1 MANRSEHLFLGGIA
15 GAGVCLAAATLN
27 QQKLSLPELIGAIL
41 SGVFAATIPD
51 RLEPAIHPNHR
62 AFFHSVAFAGVGL
75 PPLWAMTQQIRSRS
89 LRAAA
94 FCEWQAAQAQ
104 SQQDTALWQAQAD
117 SHKFFAGALLG
128 LIPGYA
134 SHLAADAT
142 TPKSLPL
149 I

>member
-1 MANRSEHLFLGGIA
+1 MAKRSEHLFWGGIA
-15 GAGVCLAAATLN
+15 GAGICLATAALN
-27 QQKLSLPELIGAIL
+27 QKKLSLPELIGAIL
-41 SGVFAATIPD
+41 SGTLAATFPD

-75 PPLWAMTQQIRSRS
+75 PPLWAMAQQTRARH
-89 LRAAA
+89 LRAAS
-94 FCEWQAAQAQ
+94 FCEWQAAHAQ
-104 SQQDTALWQAQAD
+104 SQHDIASWQEQVEF
-117 SHKFFAGALLG
+117 HKFFAGVLLG

-134 SHLAADAT
+134 SHLAADAA